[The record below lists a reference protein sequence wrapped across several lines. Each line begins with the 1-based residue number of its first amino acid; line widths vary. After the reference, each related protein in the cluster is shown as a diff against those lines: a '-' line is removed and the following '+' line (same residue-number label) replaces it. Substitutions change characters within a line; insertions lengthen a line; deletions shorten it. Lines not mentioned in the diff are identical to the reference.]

1 MTEKPECRIL
11 QVFGTLGTGG
21 AETWLIALLKYFK
34 ENHEAFPVRL
44 SVHIFLTNGI
54 KSVFDDEAESLG
66 ATLHYSK
73 YTRSNLTGFIGDWRR
88 VLRDYD
94 FHVIHDHQ
102 EHTSGLHFL
111 MGLGHLPKIKIAH
124 LHNPLLSLHIY
135 SSSLLRKSTVRFG
148 RLLVALFGT
157 HILGTSKQLISE
169 QGYFRPFFSRLVR
182 EPVYCGFDT
191 SQFSGNHSE
200 QFRLLCQE
208 FNWPVSSKI
217 LLFVGRL
224 NSNEDEVINQKNPAF
239 ALEVAKICAGK
250 DSSFR
255 FLMVGGG
262 EPVLSR
268 LTEQVSQWGLG
279 EQIRLTG
286 RRADIPRLMIGSHL
300 FILPSLAEGLGMVV
314 VEAQAAGL
322 TSLVS
327 DVTPEECSVDHTKV
341 QFMSLEDGKE
351 LWASKVLY
359 LMRTPRTNGEGSNTA
374 VRSSGFSIVNS
385 AAKLIKI
392 YTKNI
397 RLQAED

>member
-1 MTEKPECRIL
+1 MIEKPECRIL

-34 ENHEAFPVRL
+34 ENQEAFPFRL
-44 SVHIFLTNGI
+44 SVHIFLTNDV
-54 KSVFDDEAESLG
+54 KSVFDDEAELLG

-73 YTRSNLTGFIGDWRR
+73 YTRSNLIGFIRDWRR
-88 VLRDYD
+88 VLRDYN

-124 LHNPLLSLHIY
+124 VHNPLLSLRIY
-135 SSSLLRKSTVRFG
+135 SSSFIRKSTVRFG
-148 RLLVALFGT
+148 QILVALFGT
-157 HILGTSKQLISE
+157 HILGTSKQLIIE
-169 QGYFRPFFSRLVR
+169 QGYFRPLFSRLVR

-191 SQFSGNHSE
+191 SKFSGDHSE
-200 QFRLLCQE
+200 QFRLLSQE
-208 FNWPVSSKI
+208 FNWPTSSKI

-224 NSNEDEVINQKNPAF
+224 NSSENEDINQKNPAF
-239 ALEVAKICAGK
+239 ALEVAKICAEK
-250 DSSFR
+250 DPSFR

-262 EPVLSR
+262 EPVLNR
-268 LTEQVSQWGLG
+268 LTEQVARWGLD
-279 EQIRLTG
+279 EQIKLTG
-286 RRADIPRLMIGSHL
+286 RRADIPRIMIGSHL

-322 TSLVS
+322 MSLVS
-327 DVTPEECSVDHTKV
+327 DVTPRECSVDDTKV
-341 QFMSLEDGKE
+341 QFISLEDGKE
-351 LWASKVLY
+351 FWASKVLD
-359 LMRTPRTNGEGSNTA
+359 LMKTPRTNEGESNAA
-374 VRSSGFSIVNS
+374 VRSSEFSIVNS

-397 RLQAED
+397 RT